1 MYFREFESGIYVTP
15 LIVSVG
21 MDYDYLV
28 KRFVNKESDDWG
40 KPENLEIEAA
50 FGNLVADKEDYGKFK
65 ILLNFNRI
73 EEMTMRNIV
82 HECFHVAISICKF
95 HNMSLGFNI
104 GEDEHAAYI
113 AGWAGNC
120 VGEVWNDVSKKEDNK
135 NGSKK
140 KNKKKDR

>member
-1 MYFREFESGIYVTP
+1 MYLKEFKSDIYTTP

-28 KRFVNKESDDWG
+28 KRFVNKESDGWG
-40 KPENLEIEAA
+40 KPEDLEVESA
-50 FGNLVADKEDYGKFK
+50 FVNLVADKEGDGRFK
-65 ILLNFNRI
+65 ILLNFKGI
-73 EEMTMRNIV
+73 EEMTMRNIT
-82 HECFHVAISICKF
+82 HECFHVAISVCRF

-113 AGWAGNC
+113 AGWAGNS
-120 VGEVWNDVSKKEDNK
+120 VGEVWNDILKQERNK